1 MKDRITKEGK
11 YEAEAE
17 KHADWVLR
25 GVGELEQ
32 EVEWWRLDA
41 AEMLADLGGWVKAHQ
56 TRITPL

>member
-1 MKDRITKEGK
+1 MPKRISKEGK

-25 GVGELEQ
+25 GIDEYEEEVGLCRAEE
-32 EVEWWRLDA
+32 
-41 AEMLADLGGWVKAHQ
+41 AEMLADLGCWVKPHQ